1 MGRIRTWGAVAALVL
16 AAACAAQ
23 TTESDKPPTGVS
35 VSLNQWR
42 SGEAAHAIEV
52 SVRNDTTTPVR
63 FQDVQLVTASFAK
76 LPPERVDTTLGRTPR
91 TDIRIPYGQAR
102 CDPARIPAVR
112 PATVIAHVQVGNG
125 PLRKVTFTVPHPDPT
140 LSGLVKAECGAFI
153 LRESADVTFGDSWTH
168 EGKELSGVLLV
179 TRKNGDEA
187 VAIDDLGGTTHFNI
201 RPVSGKRHPVV
212 VLEPGVRSLEI
223 PVVVTPARC
232 DPHAFGEAKKAY
244 LFPVWGT
251 VAAGETYWLIA
262 TPSKETQATMLSYAE
277 DTCGISG

>member
-16 AAACAAQ
+16 AAACTAQ
-23 TTESDKPPTGVS
+23 STESDKPPAGVS

-42 SGEAAHAIEV
+42 TDEAGHSLEV

-76 LPPERVDTTLGRTPR
+76 LPPQRVDTTLGKTPR

-125 PLRKVTFTVPHPDPT
+125 PLQKVAFSVPHPDRT
-140 LSGLVKAECGAFI
+140 LTGLVNAECGAFI
-153 LRESADVTFGDSWTH
+153 LRESADVTFGDSWRH
-168 EGKELSGVLLV
+168 KGKVLSGTLVV
-179 TRKNGDEA
+179 TRKNGDAA
-187 VAIDDLGGTTHFNI
+187 VTVDDLGGTTHFNI

-223 PVVVTPARC
+223 PVEVTPARC
-232 DPHAFGEAKKAY
+232 DPHAFAEAKKAY

-251 VAAGETYWLIA
+251 VDEGETYWLIA
-262 TPSKETQATMLSYAE
+262 TPSTRTQATMLSYAE
-277 DTCGISG
+277 DTCGIPH